1 MSRTFFPFFVLLV
14 SLSGCKSHE
23 SAQNGKDGN
32 KGMELILSGDY
43 SGIEDE
49 QLLVINNK
57 VQWEEFFGRVNR
69 TRKPGLTVPEID
81 FEKNTIIIRLKGET
95 TNNQPDVVWGNVSNE
110 TLFLKRTK
118 NSAKNES
125 SALITP
131 FFIYSIPKTNKS
143 IKIQ

>member
-1 MSRTFFPFFVLLV
+1 MSRTFFPFFIVLV

-32 KGMELILSGDY
+32 MGMELILSGDY
-43 SGIEDE
+43 SGFEDE

-57 VQWEEFFGRVNR
+57 VQWEEFFGRINR

-81 FEKNTIIIRLKGET
+81 FERNTIIIRLKGET
-95 TNNQPDVVWGNVSNE
+95 TNNEPDVVLGKVSKDA
-110 TLFLKRTK
+110 LLLKRTQNLTK
-118 NSAKNES
+118 GKS
-125 SALITP
+125 SAVMTP
-131 FFIYSIPKTNKS
+131 FFIYIISKTDKR